1 MCIATSDF
9 LTSLKSYVRNQKQH
23 FVQMKSFFFLTDRN
37 RLSTKLTLTSD
48 STVTVN
54 NRIPLQQ
61 ATASKYFQITACT
74 EAKMMINSIWLY
86 SPWIQLMEILFLIN
100 IYLLFILI
108 HHQHIDDIYRHSL
121 LSHIKQQ
128 YLYSSHFKIKCF
140 LLKYVFYLS
149 MPSI

>member
-1 MCIATSDF
+1 MAGTTKNNINF
-9 LTSLKSYVRNQKQH
+9 LIDVYSNFRLLNISEILCKKLETTLCLDEI
-23 FVQMKSFFFLTDRN
+23 FFFFLTDRN

-108 HHQHIDDIYRHSL
+108 HHQHIDDMYRHSL
-121 LSHIKQQ
+121 LSHIKQ
-128 YLYSSHFKIKCF
+128 
-140 LLKYVFYLS
+140 
-149 MPSI
+149 